1 MGGRG
6 DGREREVGL
15 TARRLLRCGVLAAA
29 LILPAAAQPA
39 VPLASTPETLFRQG
53 NDAYAKGDFETAQKA
68 YEEILRLGVR
78 DSRVFYNLANACFR
92 RNEIGKAILFYEK
105 TLKLEP
111 SDVDARENLRFVRLR
126 VRDRTPPDSA
136 PFLLAQLERGKNL
149 MSLEQVTRVFLVTY
163 LAAMAIAALW
173 ILGRPRRWATV
184 AGALAGAVLL
194 LALFF
199 GGWTA
204 WQAQERAAQDDAVV
218 LSEKL
223 EVYSGPGRE
232 NTLLASVHEGAMVRI
247 HARRGEWTQVTLPD
261 GRAGWL
267 QGEGLGVI

>member
-6 DGREREVGL
+6 NGREREVGL
-15 TARRLLRCGVLAAA
+15 TARRLLRCGLLAAV
-29 LILPAAAQPA
+29 LMLPAAARAQA
-39 VPLASTPETLFRQG
+39 PLASTPEMLFRQG
-53 NDAYAKGDFETAQKA
+53 NEAYAKGDFETAQKA
-68 YEEILRLGVR
+68 YEEILRHGVH

-105 TLKLEP
+105 TLKFEP
-111 SDVDARENLRFVRLR
+111 SDADARENLRFVRLR

-136 PFLLAQLERGKNL
+136 PFLIGQLERGKNL
-149 MSLEQVTRVFLVTY
+149 LSLEQVTRVFLGLY
-163 LAAMAIAALW
+163 FAAMAIAALW
-173 ILGRPRRWATV
+173 ILGRPRPWATV
-184 AGALAGAVLL
+184 AGSLAGAVLL

-204 WQAQERAAQDDAVV
+204 WQARDRVAQDDAVV

-232 NTLLASVHEGAMVRI
+232 NTLLASVHEGAMVKI

-267 QGEGLGVI
+267 EGEGLGVI

>member
-15 TARRLLRCGVLAAA
+15 KARRLLRCGLFAAGLLLLAAA
-29 LILPAAAQPA
+29 PATE
-39 VPLASTPETLFRQG
+39 PLASTPETLFRQG
-53 NDAYAKGDFETAQKA
+53 NDAYARGDFATAQKA
-68 YEEILRLGVR
+68 YEEILSRGVH

-105 TLKLEP
+105 TLKLQP
-111 SDVDARENLRFVRLR
+111 SDADARENLRFVRLR

-136 PFLLAQLERGKNL
+136 PFLLAQLQRGKNL
-149 MSLEQVTRVFLVTY
+149 LSLEMVTRIFLALY
-163 LAAMAIAALW
+163 FAAMAIAALW
-173 ILGRPRRWATV
+173 ILGRPRPWATV
-184 AGALAGAVLL
+184 AGALAGVVLL
-194 LALFF
+194 VALGF

-204 WQAQERAAQDDAVV
+204 WHVQERAAQDEAVV

-247 HARRGEWTQVTLPD
+247 HARRGEWAQVTLPD

>member
-1 MGGRG
+1 M
-6 DGREREVGL
+6 
-15 TARRLLRCGVLAAA
+15 TARRLLRLGLLAA
-29 LILPAAAQPA
+29 LLMLPVSIRAQA
-39 VPLASTPETLFRQG
+39 RLASTPETLFRQG
-53 NDAYAKGDFETAQKA
+53 NEAYSKGDFATAQKA
-68 YEEILRLGVR
+68 YEEILRRGVH

-105 TLKLEP
+105 TLKIEP
-111 SDVDARENLRFVRLR
+111 SDADARENLRFVRLR

-136 PFLLAQLERGKNL
+136 PFLIAQLERGKNL
-149 MSLEQVTRVFLVTY
+149 LSLEQVTRVFLGLY
-163 LAAMAIAALW
+163 FAAMAIAAVW
-173 ILGRPRRWATV
+173 ILGRPRRWAMV
-184 AGALAGAVLL
+184 AGALAGAVLI
-194 LALFF
+194 LAVFF

-204 WQAQERAAQDDAVV
+204 WQARDRVARDDAVV

-232 NTLLASVHEGAMVRI
+232 NTLLASVHEGAMVKI